1 MTDATTDAMPEP
13 YPPGIDELQM
23 VRKVAGREVGMR
35 KRVYPRWVKDGRM
48 TPTTAEYEQRGM
60 GMALGLA
67 RGMLDLWPQLSAI
80 QQHDLRVAMNAGA
93 AEART

>member
-1 MTDATTDAMPEP
+1 MTDSTAAPMPEA

-23 VRKVAGREVGMR
+23 VRKVTGREVGMR

-48 TPTTAEYEQRGM
+48 TATSAEYEQRGM
-60 GMALGLA
+60 GMALGLS

-93 AEART
+93 AEARQ